1 MQLFDEKFWLAICFL
16 IFVYLVYRPIKNI
29 ILKSLDDKITAI
41 KDQVL
46 EAQKLN
52 EDITLLF
59 EDAVVQIQQIEVL
72 REKMIKDGKETANN
86 IIKQQNEEFD
96 KFLESKKL
104 ETIDLMNR
112 QKLEASQMLQ
122 SEFCDKMLE
131 LVAIYMQSTKN
142 DSISDSEIA
151 KKLMRDPASEKF
163 IQ

>member
-52 EDITLLF
+52 EDMTLLF
-59 EDAVVQIQQIEVL
+59 ENAAVQIQQIEVL

-151 KKLMRDPASEKF
+151 KRLMENPVSKKF
-163 IQ
+163 I

>member
-1 MQLFDEKFWLAICFL
+1 MQLFDEKFWLAICFI

-46 EAQKLN
+46 EARKLN
-52 EDITLLF
+52 EDMTLLF
-59 EDAVVQIQQIEVL
+59 EDAAVQIQQIEVL

-151 KKLMRDPASEKF
+151 KKLMRNPASEKF

>member
-52 EDITLLF
+52 EDMTLLF
-59 EDAVVQIQQIEVL
+59 EDAAVQIQQIEVL

-151 KKLMRDPASEKF
+151 KRLMENPVSKKF
-163 IQ
+163 I

>member
-29 ILKSLDDKITAI
+29 ILKSLDDKIMAI

-52 EDITLLF
+52 EDMTLLF
-59 EDAVVQIQQIEVL
+59 EDAAVQIQQIEVL

-151 KKLMRDPASEKF
+151 KKLMRNPASEKF

>member
-29 ILKSLDDKITAI
+29 ILKSLDDKIMVI

-52 EDITLLF
+52 EDMTLLF
-59 EDAVVQIQQIEVL
+59 EDATAQIQQIEVL
-72 REKMIKDGKETANN
+72 REKMIKDSKETANN
-86 IIKQQNEEFD
+86 IIKQQNEEID

-122 SEFCDKMLE
+122 SEFCDKMVE
-131 LVAIYMQSTKN
+131 LVTIYMRSTKN

-151 KKLMRDPASEKF
+151 KRLMENPVSKKF
-163 IQ
+163 I

>member
-29 ILKSLDDKITAI
+29 ILKSLDDKIMAI

-52 EDITLLF
+52 EDMTLLF
-59 EDAVVQIQQIEVL
+59 EDAAIQIQQIEVL

-151 KKLMRDPASEKF
+151 KRLMRNPASEKF

>member
-1 MQLFDEKFWLAICFL
+1 MQLFDEKFWLAVCFL

-29 ILKSLDDKITAI
+29 ILKSLDDKIMVI

-52 EDITLLF
+52 EDMTLLF
-59 EDAVVQIQQIEVL
+59 EDATAQIQQIEVL

-86 IIKQQNEEFD
+86 IIKQQNEEID

-122 SEFCDKMLE
+122 SEFCDKMVE
-131 LVAIYMQSTKN
+131 LVTIYMRSTKN

-151 KKLMRDPASEKF
+151 KRLMENPVSEKF

>member
-1 MQLFDEKFWLAICFL
+1 MQLFDEKFWLAVCSL

-29 ILKSLDDKITAI
+29 ILKSLDDKIMAI

-52 EDITLLF
+52 EDMTLLF
-59 EDAVVQIQQIEVL
+59 EDATAQIQQIEVL

-86 IIKQQNEEFD
+86 IIKQQNEEID

-122 SEFCDKMLE
+122 SEFCDKMVE
-131 LVAIYMQSTKN
+131 LVTIYMRSTKN

-151 KKLMRDPASEKF
+151 KRLMENPVSEKF

>member
-52 EDITLLF
+52 EDMTLLF
-59 EDAVVQIQQIEVL
+59 EDAAVQIQQIEVL

-151 KKLMRDPASEKF
+151 KKLMRNPASEKF

>member
-1 MQLFDEKFWLAICFL
+1 MQLFDEKFWLAVCFL

-29 ILKSLDDKITAI
+29 ILKSLDDKIMVI

-52 EDITLLF
+52 EDMTLLF
-59 EDAVVQIQQIEVL
+59 EDATAQIQQIEVL

-86 IIKQQNEEFD
+86 IIKQQNEEID

-104 ETIDLMNR
+104 EAIDLMNR

-122 SEFCDKMLE
+122 SEFCDKMVE
-131 LVAIYMQSTKN
+131 LVTTYMRSTKN

-151 KKLMRDPASEKF
+151 KRLMENPVSKKF
-163 IQ
+163 I

>member
-29 ILKSLDDKITAI
+29 ILKSLDDKIMAI

-52 EDITLLF
+52 EDMTLLF
-59 EDAVVQIQQIEVL
+59 EDAAVQIQQIEIL

-151 KKLMRDPASEKF
+151 KRLMRNPASEKF

>member
-1 MQLFDEKFWLAICFL
+1 MQLFDEKFWLAVCFL

-29 ILKSLDDKITAI
+29 ILKSLDDKIMAI

-52 EDITLLF
+52 EDMTLLF
-59 EDAVVQIQQIEVL
+59 EDATAQIQQIEVL

-86 IIKQQNEEFD
+86 IIKQQNEEID

-122 SEFCDKMLE
+122 SEFCDKMVE
-131 LVAIYMQSTKN
+131 LVTIYMRSTKN
-142 DSISDSEIA
+142 DSISDSKIA
-151 KKLMRDPASEKF
+151 KRLMENPVSKKF
-163 IQ
+163 I

>member
-1 MQLFDEKFWLAICFL
+1 MQLFDEKFWLAVCFL

-29 ILKSLDDKITAI
+29 ILKSLDDKIMAI

-52 EDITLLF
+52 EDMTLLF
-59 EDAVVQIQQIEVL
+59 EDATAQIQQIEVL

-86 IIKQQNEEFD
+86 IIKQQNEEID

-122 SEFCDKMLE
+122 SEFCDKMVE
-131 LVAIYMQSTKN
+131 LVTIYMRSTKN

-151 KKLMRDPASEKF
+151 KRLMENPVSKKF
-163 IQ
+163 I

>member
-29 ILKSLDDKITAI
+29 ILKLLDDKITAI

-52 EDITLLF
+52 KDMTLLF
-59 EDAVVQIQQIEVL
+59 ENAAVQIQQIEVL
-72 REKMIKDGKETANN
+72 REKMIKDGKETTNN

-151 KKLMRDPASEKF
+151 KRLMENPVSKKF
-163 IQ
+163 I

>member
-1 MQLFDEKFWLAICFL
+1 MQLFDEKFWLAVCFL

-29 ILKSLDDKITAI
+29 ILKSLDDKIMAI

-52 EDITLLF
+52 EDMTLLF
-59 EDAVVQIQQIEVL
+59 EDATAQIQQIEVL

-86 IIKQQNEEFD
+86 IIKQQNEEID

-122 SEFCDKMLE
+122 SEFCDKMVE
-131 LVAIYMQSTKN
+131 LVTIYIRSTKN

-151 KKLMRDPASEKF
+151 KRLMENPVSKKF
-163 IQ
+163 I

>member
-29 ILKSLDDKITAI
+29 ILKSLDDKIMAI

-52 EDITLLF
+52 EDMTLLF
-59 EDAVVQIQQIEVL
+59 ENAAVQIQQIEIL

-151 KKLMRDPASEKF
+151 KKLMRNPTSEKF

>member
-52 EDITLLF
+52 KDMTLLF
-59 EDAVVQIQQIEVL
+59 ENAEVQIQQIEVL

-151 KKLMRDPASEKF
+151 KRLMENPVSKKF
-163 IQ
+163 I

>member
-1 MQLFDEKFWLAICFL
+1 MQLFDEKFWLAVCFL

-29 ILKSLDDKITAI
+29 ILKSLDDKIMVI

-52 EDITLLF
+52 EDMTLLF
-59 EDAVVQIQQIEVL
+59 EDATAQIQQIEVL
-72 REKMIKDGKETANN
+72 REKMIKDGKETTNN
-86 IIKQQNEEFD
+86 IIKQQNEQID

-122 SEFCDKMLE
+122 SEFCDKMVE
-131 LVAIYMQSTKN
+131 LVTIYMRSTKN

-151 KKLMRDPASEKF
+151 KRLMENPVSKKF
-163 IQ
+163 I

>member
-52 EDITLLF
+52 KDMTLLF
-59 EDAVVQIQQIEVL
+59 ENAAVQIQQIEVL

-151 KKLMRDPASEKF
+151 KRLMENPVSKKF
-163 IQ
+163 I

>member
-1 MQLFDEKFWLAICFL
+1 MQLFDEKFWLAVCFL

-29 ILKSLDDKITAI
+29 ILKSLDDKIMVI

-52 EDITLLF
+52 EDMTLLF
-59 EDAVVQIQQIEVL
+59 EDATAQIQQIEVL

-86 IIKQQNEEFD
+86 IIKQQNEEID

-122 SEFCDKMLE
+122 SEFCDKMVE
-131 LVAIYMQSTKN
+131 LVTIYMRSTKN

-151 KKLMRDPASEKF
+151 KRLMENPVSKKF
-163 IQ
+163 I